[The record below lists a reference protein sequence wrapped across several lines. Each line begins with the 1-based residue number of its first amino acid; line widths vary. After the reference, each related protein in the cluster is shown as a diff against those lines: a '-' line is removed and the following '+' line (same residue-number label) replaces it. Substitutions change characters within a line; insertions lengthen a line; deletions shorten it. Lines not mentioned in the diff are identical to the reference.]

1 MNENIFAGLQ
11 KLTLLDFPGKVACT
25 LFTKGCNFRCPF
37 CHNAS
42 LVVRT
47 EEQRMYDNAE
57 ILAFLKKRVGILDG
71 VAITGGEPTLMSG
84 LYDFIKSVKEMG
96 YAVKLDTNGTRPEVL
111 KKLVLDG
118 LVDYVAMDIKNSPEK
133 YAYTC
138 GLPSNYDLSKIE
150 ESIRFLMDGHVDFKE
165 LDSFMAAT
173 REVSDRFGVEFW
185 SNLETFDR
193 DMPWKFP
200 PIEWQKMRLKLE
212 VARKYAKKII
222 TFEAPHFLSSY
233 SCYPAAARLRECY
246 LEYLE
251 AAGEF
256 QTAK

>member
-84 LYDFIKSVKEMG
+84 LYGFIKSVKEMG

-150 ESIRFLMDGHVDFKE
+150 ESIRFLMDGHVDFEFRTTVAKPFHTEEDFVKIGEWIKGSEKYFLQQFKDSGDIIGKE
-165 LDSFMAAT
+165 ISSFNENEMGKFLNILLPFVPNT
-173 REVSDRFGVEFW
+173 QLRGV
-185 SNLETFDR
+185 
-193 DMPWKFP
+193 
-200 PIEWQKMRLKLE
+200 
-212 VARKYAKKII
+212 
-222 TFEAPHFLSSY
+222 
-233 SCYPAAARLRECY
+233 
-246 LEYLE
+246 
-251 AAGEF
+251 
-256 QTAK
+256 